1 MSSVGKCLTVEQEVA
16 GSIPGTTRPILG
28 VLKSLRNEGTSMQ
41 MARPSCHSYDYTTMA
56 VLSLLGDVKILSPIS
71 TFVLKK

>member
-1 MSSVGKCLTVEQEVA
+1 MVKCLTVEKEVA
-16 GSIPGTTRPILG
+16 GSIPATTRLILG
-28 VLKSLRNEGTSMQ
+28 VLKSLRNEGTSLALQ
-41 MARPSCHSYDYTTMA
+41 IARPLCHSYDYTTMA